1 MLKKK
6 LNWHLSCSTPRLC
19 SVQIHKT
26 GLLLHM
32 LMYSKVLL
40 LRYYYLRQSTMRERP
55 DVLYCIYFVSGHLDL
70 QTQLHFFF
78 FMTKTYF
85 LILIKMFSLFVC
97 VLNLQLHFFF
107 LALTEQFI
115 YFLKMYRNSSWQ
127 TLQLEH
133 LLYQTTSHLCLVT
146 LHWLLVVYWIKSFLC
161 HWMPEKAFPTNSRN
175 AEYKIRQKSG
185 KTALASSTFLYNM
198 CNHFR
203 TECFLMTDPELL
215 CYVIKSCFS
224 SQF

>member
-1 MLKKK
+1 MALHGDQWEAFKWHVWLWVNDCDLAIVSDHVHKERLSYTYVAMHAEMLYCIALGEIIRKKNYVASFVKKK

-107 LALTEQFI
+107 F
-115 YFLKMYRNSSWQ
+115 
-127 TLQLEH
+127 
-133 LLYQTTSHLCLVT
+133 
-146 LHWLLVVYWIKSFLC
+146 LHWLNNLFIFLKC
-161 HWMPEKAFPTNSRN
+161 TETA
-175 AEYKIRQKSG
+175 AG
-185 KTALASSTFLYNM
+185 KH
-198 CNHFR
+198 CN
-203 TECFLMTDPELL
+203 
-215 CYVIKSCFS
+215 
-224 SQF
+224 